1 MSKKLEETRGRILAA
16 TVDLLESG
24 RPAEVRM
31 SDIAR
36 RAGITR
42 QAVYLHFATR
52 AELLTAAVQYVDE
65 LYDVDALLAPS
76 RAATGGL
83 ERLDAFIE
91 GWGTYIPRVFGIVKG
106 LLAVY
111 DTDEAAAAAWDDRR
125 AAIRHGCEAAVQAL
139 RRDGLL
145 RQRPIDATDT
155 LWGLL
160 SVELWDFWV
169 SQAGWSHAKC
179 ISQMKVVAR
188 AAITTA

>member
-1 MSKKLEETRGRILAA
+1 MSKKLEETRQRILTA
-16 TVDLLESG
+16 TVELLKSG
-24 RPAEVRM
+24 RPTEVRM

-65 LYDVDALLAPS
+65 LYDADALMAPS
-76 RAATGGL
+76 RAATSGL
-83 ERLDAFIE
+83 ERLDAFID
-91 GWGTYIPRVFGIVKG
+91 GWGAYIPKVYGIVKG

-125 AAIRHGCEAAVQAL
+125 AAIRHGCDAAVQAL
-139 RRDGLL
+139 KRDGLL
-145 RQRPIDATDT
+145 RQGPKDATDT

-169 SQAGWSHAKC
+169 RQAGWSHAKC